1 MLNAM
6 RKHPATCD
14 RERFELLSHREQTVL
29 CLTAQGYTAPEIG
42 EQLSISPKTVD
53 TYKQRVHEKLGFSHR
68 ADYVRFAIRLGLLVP
83 D

>member
-6 RKHPATCD
+6 RKEPATSD

-29 CLTAQGYTAPEIG
+29 CLTARGYTAPEIG

-53 TYKQRVHEKLGFSHR
+53 TYKQRVHEKLGFSR
-68 ADYVRFAIRLGLLVP
+68 RCDYVRFAIRLGLLVS
-83 D
+83 